1 MGGFEMS
8 VSALHTDGFA
18 CGYCGGAL
26 GFAGFCQQELD
37 AAFRRVAPAGDW
49 RAPISAEV
57 RGDDVNVVCA
67 AITHFTASEPT
78 IAEVVERKN
87 GRFYR
92 IEAAGYRAGPAGP

>member
-1 MGGFEMS
+1 
-8 VSALHTDGFA
+8 
-18 CGYCGGAL
+18 
-26 GFAGFCQQELD
+26 
-37 AAFRRVAPAGDW
+37 
-49 RAPISAEV
+49 V